1 MDDLELEGQ
10 VQWKLVV
17 VLNGPICVV
26 YGKHLRNGAGEP
38 GSYHLA
44 CVPPAHASRGKVV
57 ITLSMSHMGTRRLG
71 AVWGWLTMG
80 CLGRLVAACL
90 VSPLSRKLSR
100 V

>member
-1 MDDLELEGQ
+1 M
-10 VQWKLVV
+10 
-17 VLNGPICVV
+17 
-26 YGKHLRNGAGEP
+26 GAGGGPEWA
-38 GSYHLA
+38 HL
-44 CVPPAHASRGKVV
+44 CSLWETSPKWSRRTGELPSGLCPPAHASRGKVV